1 VRDDPVYIAEQL
13 GHTDPRFTLSVY
25 AKAAKR
31 RERLSGDYR
40 EAFDRALQWAVMG
53 RIAEPATVEVLDGS
67 DAPTLER
74 A

>member
-1 VRDDPVYIAEQL
+1 VTIAEQL

-31 RERLSGDYR
+31 RERLSGDDA
-40 EAFDRALQWAVMG
+40 EAFDRALQWAAMG
-53 RIAEPATVEVLDGS
+53 RIGESAIVGALQGADS
-67 DAPTLER
+67 PTPER